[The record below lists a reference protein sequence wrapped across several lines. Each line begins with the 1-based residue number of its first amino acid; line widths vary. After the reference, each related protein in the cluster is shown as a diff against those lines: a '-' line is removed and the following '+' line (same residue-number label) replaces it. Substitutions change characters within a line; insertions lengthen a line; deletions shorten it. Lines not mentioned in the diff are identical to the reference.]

1 MGEVKKSVKPLA
13 RRVSSAGVLR
23 SHRLLV
29 LVLAIYLAAGVIH
42 ATNAPLLDVS
52 DEPRHYAYIEHLA
65 NGGVLPIQRL
75 NQTELEAPWH
85 QEGSQPPLYYA
96 LMALVAQ
103 PFDRSDYAV
112 VWRFN
117 PHAQLGRADT
127 THNWN
132 QMLHGDAERFPWRG
146 TMLAMMVMRLI
157 SMVFGAI
164 AVACT
169 YAITRTVRPDSI
181 ALPAFA
187 AALTAFNPMFLHI
200 MASVN
205 NDTLATAMSSLSLL
219 LGARLIRSAAPRTA
233 LLLGI
238 TLGCAALSKAS
249 GLALAASVPVA
260 VLAADWLRQRSLAS
274 AARLALCMAIPA
286 TAIAGWFYARNAIL
300 YGEITGTQM
309 MAAIA
314 GPRVPSPSLAALAS
328 EWLSFLSAYIGM
340 FGAVNIPMSWWMYY
354 AYGALCVLGCGGLVL
369 AAARGRQACRRDPPG
384 VIVLCMCA
392 AAAAIAGIA
401 LLRWTSMTLASQGR
415 LLFPIVAAL
424 SLLLAYGLR
433 QLGETQP
440 VFHISSTL
448 KRGLAG
454 VLCSALAV
462 LTLAAPFAYVRPA
475 YTEPQRLSSE
485 ADLPPDLA
493 RTEVFFEDK
502 IRWIG
507 YRVPAPGQRVRPGDV
522 IDITLYFQGLRTL
535 DIDYSLFIKLFARGV
550 ELVGIDTYPGGGM
563 YQATRWKPGEIVVDH
578 YRLRIPDTFTNT
590 ALMPAALKL
599 DVGVYDFAR
608 GTDEGQL
615 RVLNGDGALVSR
627 PQYEAAGLNIAQPAR
642 AQPALYILD
651 QARVLSAR
659 PLPGAPDASTLPFE
673 IVWQATA
680 DFGADYTVFVQMFDS
695 AGQQVGQG
703 DSRAMRGEFS
713 SQWWRAGDVIT
724 DSHTIALTAPLA
736 PGAHTIKYG
745 LYRNIG
751 AQERMAVKDATG
763 QPVPDAAM
771 TFALEA
777 P

>member
-1 MGEVKKSVKPLA
+1 MGEVKKSVKPPA
-13 RRVSSAGVLR
+13 RRVSSACVLR
-23 SHRLLV
+23 SHMLLV
-29 LVLAIYLAAGVIH
+29 LILAIYLAGGVIH

-65 NGGVLPIQRL
+65 NGGALPVQRQ
-75 NQTELEAPWH
+75 NQTEAEAPWH
-85 QEGSQPPLYYA
+85 QEGSQPPLYYV
-96 LMALVAQ
+96 LMAAVAQ
-103 PFDRSDYAV
+103 PFDRSDYAA

-117 PHAQLGRADT
+117 PHARLGRADT

-157 SMVFGAI
+157 SMLFGAV
-164 AVACT
+164 AVVCT
-169 YAITRTVRPDSI
+169 YAISRTVRPDST
-181 ALPAFA
+181 ALAAFA

-205 NDTLATAMSSLSLL
+205 NDTLASAMSSLSLL
-219 LGARLIRSAAPRTA
+219 LGARLIRGDSPRTA
-233 LLLGI
+233 LLLGV

-249 GLALAASVPVA
+249 GLALAASVPLA
-260 VLAADWLRQRSLAS
+260 ILAADWLRQRSLAS
-274 AARLALCMAIPA
+274 ATRLAMSMAIPA
-286 TAIAGWFYARNAIL
+286 TAIAGWFYIRNAIL

-314 GPRVPSPSLAALAS
+314 GPRVPSASLSTLAS

-340 FGAVNIPMSWWMYY
+340 FGAVNIPMAWWMYY
-354 AYGALCVLGCGGLVL
+354 AYGALCILGTAGLLL
-369 AAARGRQACRRDPPG
+369 ATTRWRQAQQNDPQG
-384 VIVLCMCA
+384 MIILCMCVA
-392 AAAAIAGIA
+392 AAAVAGIA

-424 SLLLAYGLR
+424 SLLLALGLR
-433 QLGETQP
+433 QLGKALP
-440 VFHISSTL
+440 VFHSASAL

-454 VLCSALAV
+454 VLCSALAT
-462 LTLAAPFAYVRPA
+462 LTLASPYAYIRPA
-475 YTEPQRLSSE
+475 YNEPQRLSSE

-507 YRVPAPGQRVRPGDV
+507 YRVQTPGQRVRPGDI
-522 IDITLYFQGLRTL
+522 IDITMYFQGLRTL
-535 DIDYSLFIKLFARGV
+535 DLDYSLFIKLFARGV
-550 ELVGIDTYPGGGM
+550 EIVGIDTYPGGGM
-563 YQATRWKPGEIVVDH
+563 YQATRWKPGEILVDH
-578 YRLRIPDTFTNT
+578 YRLRIPDTLTNT
-590 ALMPAALKL
+590 ALLPATLKL
-599 DVGVYDFAR
+599 DLGVYDFAR
-608 GTDEGQL
+608 GTREGQL

-627 PQYEAAGLNIAQPAR
+627 PQYEAASLNIAQPAR
-642 AQPALYILD
+642 AQPALYSLD

-659 PLPGAPDASTLPFE
+659 AQPVAPGAIMLPFE

-680 DFGADYTVFVQMFDS
+680 DFTADYTVFVQLFDA
-695 AGQQVGQG
+695 AGQPVGQG

-724 DSHTIALTAPLA
+724 DSHSIALTAPLA
-736 PGAHTIKYG
+736 PGAYTIKYG
-745 LYRNIG
+745 LYRNTG
-751 AQERMAVKDATG
+751 AQERMAVKDASD
-763 QPVPDAAM
+763 QPMPDAAM
-771 TFALEA
+771 TYAFEV

>member
-1 MGEVKKSVKPLA
+1 MGEVKKSVNPPA
-13 RRVSSAGVLR
+13 RRVSSARVLR

-29 LVLAIYLAAGVIH
+29 LILAIYLAGGVLH

-65 NGGVLPIQRL
+65 NGGALPVQRL
-75 NQTELEAPWH
+75 NQTEADAPWH

-103 PFDRSDYAV
+103 PFDRSDYAA

-146 TMLAMMVMRLI
+146 TMLAMMAMRLI
-157 SMVFGAI
+157 SMLFGAVT
-164 AVACT
+164 VACT
-169 YAITRTVRPDSI
+169 YAIARTARPDSA

-200 MASVN
+200 MGSVN
-205 NDTLATAMSSLSLL
+205 NDTLATALSSLSLL
-219 LGARLIRSAAPRTA
+219 LGARLIRGSAPRMA
-233 LLLGI
+233 VLLGI

-249 GLALAASVPVA
+249 GLALAASVPLA

-274 AARLALCMAIPA
+274 TARLALSMALPA
-286 TAIAGWFYARNAIL
+286 SAIAGWFYIRNAVL
-300 YGEITGTQM
+300 YGEFTGTQM

-354 AYGALCVLGCGGLVL
+354 AYGALCVLGFCGLLLG
-369 AAARGRQACRRDPPG
+369 AAHARQAFRKDAPG
-384 VIVLCMCA
+384 TIIVCMCA
-392 AAAAIAGIA
+392 AAATVAGIA

-415 LLFPIVAAL
+415 LLFPVVAAL
-424 SLLLAYGLR
+424 SLLLALGLR
-433 QLGETQP
+433 RLGGIVRP
-440 VFHISSTL
+440 LRRAVAL
-448 KRGLAG
+448 KRGLA
-454 VLCSALAV
+454 VALCGALAV
-462 LTLAAPFAYVRPA
+462 LTLVAPFAYIRPA
-475 YTEPQRLSSE
+475 YSEPQRLSGES
-485 ADLPPDLA
+485 DLPADLA

-507 YRVPAPGQRVRPGDV
+507 YRVQAPKQRVRPGDV
-522 IDITLYFQGLRTL
+522 IGITLYFQGLRAL
-535 DIDYSLFIKLFARGV
+535 DFDYSLFIKLFARDV

-563 YQATRWKPGEIVVDH
+563 YQASRWKPGEIVVDH
-578 YRLRIPDTFTNT
+578 YRLRIPDTLTNT

-608 GTDEGQL
+608 GTREGQL
-615 RVLNGDGALVSR
+615 RVLNGEGALVSR
-627 PQYEAAGLNIAQPAR
+627 PQYEAASLNIAQPAR
-642 AQPALYILD
+642 AQQALYVLD
-651 QARVLSAR
+651 HARVLSAQ
-659 PLPGAPDASTLPFE
+659 PMPGAPNATALPFE
-673 IVWQATA
+673 IVWQATS
-680 DFGADYTVFVQMFDS
+680 DFSADYTVFVQLFNK
-695 AGQQVGQG
+695 AGQPVGQG
-703 DSRAMRGEFS
+703 DSRAMGGEFS
-713 SQWWRAGDVIT
+713 SQWWRTGDIIT
-724 DSHTIALTAPLA
+724 DTHSIALTAPLTS
-736 PGAHTIKYG
+736 GSYTIKYG
-745 LYRNIG
+745 LYRNTG
-751 AQERMAVKDATG
+751 TQERMAVKDAAG
-763 QPVPDAAM
+763 QSVPDAAM
-771 TFALEA
+771 TAALEV

>member
-1 MGEVKKSVKPLA
+1 M
-13 RRVSSAGVLR
+13 LR

-29 LVLAIYLAAGVIH
+29 LILAIYLAGGVLH

-65 NGGVLPIQRL
+65 NGGALPVQRL
-75 NQTELEAPWH
+75 DQTEAQAPWH
-85 QEGSQPPLYYA
+85 QEGSQPPLYYV
-96 LMALVAQ
+96 LMAVIAQ
-103 PFDRSDYAV
+103 PFDRSDYAA

-117 PHAQLGRADT
+117 PHARLGLADT

-146 TMLAMMVMRLI
+146 TMLAMMAMRLI
-157 SMVFGAI
+157 SMLFGAV
-164 AVACT
+164 AVACA
-169 YAITRTVRPDSI
+169 YAIARTVRPDS
-181 ALPAFA
+181 AAVPAFA

-219 LGARLIRSAAPRTA
+219 LGARLIRGAAPRTA

-249 GLALAASVPVA
+249 GLALAASVPLA
-260 VLAADWLRQRSLAS
+260 VLAADWLRQRAPAS
-274 AARLALCMAIPA
+274 AARLALSMAIPA
-286 TAIAGWFYARNAIL
+286 SAIAGWFYIRNAVL

-314 GPRVPSPSLAALAS
+314 GPRVSSPSLATLAS

-354 AYGALCVLGCGGLVL
+354 AYGALCVLGCGGLLL
-369 AAARGRQACRRDPPG
+369 AAARARQAYCKDPHG
-384 VIVLCMCA
+384 MIILCMCA
-392 AAAAIAGIA
+392 AAAAVAGIA

-424 SLLLAYGLR
+424 SLLLALGLR
-433 QLGETQP
+433 QLGGTVP
-440 VFHISSTL
+440 LLRNADALTL

-454 VLCSALAV
+454 GLCGALAV
-462 LTLAAPFAYVRPA
+462 LTLAAPFAYIRPA
-475 YTEPQRLSSE
+475 YNEPLRLSSE
-485 ADLPPDLA
+485 VDLPPDLA

-502 IRWIG
+502 MRWIG
-507 YRVPAPGQRVRPGDV
+507 YRVQAQGQRVRPGDV

-535 DIDYSLFIKLFARGV
+535 DVDYSLFVKLFARDV
-550 ELVGIDTYPGGGM
+550 ELIGIDTYPGGGM

-578 YRLRIPDTFTNT
+578 YRLRIPDTLTNT
-590 ALMPAALKL
+590 ALMPAALIL
-599 DVGVYDFAR
+599 DVGVYDLAK
-608 GTDEGQL
+608 GTREGQL

-627 PQYEAAGLNIAQPAR
+627 PQYEAASLNIAQPAR
-642 AQPALYILD
+642 TQPALYVLD

-659 PLPGAPDASTLPFE
+659 PLPGAPDAITLPFE

-680 DFGADYTVFVQMFDS
+680 DFSADYTVFLQVFDA
-695 AGQQVGQG
+695 AGQPVGQG

-713 SQWWRAGDVIT
+713 TQWWRAGDVIT
-724 DSHTIALTAPLA
+724 DSHLIVLTAPLA
-736 PGAHTIKYG
+736 PGDYAIKYG
-745 LYRNIG
+745 LYRNTG
-751 AQERMAVKDATG
+751 TQERMAVKDASG

-771 TFALEA
+771 TFVLEV

>member
-1 MGEVKKSVKPLA
+1 MGEVKKSVKLPA
-13 RRVSSAGVLR
+13 RRVSSACVLR

-29 LVLAIYLAAGVIH
+29 LILAIYLAGGVLH

-65 NGGVLPIQRL
+65 SGGALPIQRL
-75 NQTELEAPWH
+75 DQTEAEAPWH

-96 LMALVAQ
+96 LMAVVAQ
-103 PFDRSDYAV
+103 AFDRSDYAA

-117 PHAQLGRADT
+117 PHARLGRADT

-157 SMVFGAI
+157 SMLFGAV

-169 YAITRTVRPDSI
+169 YAIARMAKPDST

-205 NDTLATAMSSLSLL
+205 NDTLATALSSLSLL
-219 LGARLIRSAAPRTA
+219 LGARLIRGAEPRTA
-233 LLLGI
+233 LLLGV

-249 GLALAASVPVA
+249 GLALAASVPLA
-260 VLAADWLRQRSLAS
+260 VLASDWLRQRSPSSL
-274 AARLALCMAIPA
+274 ARLALSIAIPA
-286 TAIAGWFYARNAIL
+286 SAIAGWFYVRNAVL

-314 GPRVPSPSLAALAS
+314 GPRVPSPSLFALAS

-354 AYGALCVLGCGGLVL
+354 AYGALCVLGGAGLL
-369 AAARGRQACRRDPPG
+369 LSAARLRQAYQRDPHG
-384 VIVLCMCA
+384 LIILCMCA
-392 AAAAIAGIA
+392 AAAAVAGIA

-424 SLLLAYGLR
+424 SLLLALGLR
-433 QLGETQP
+433 QLGVAIRP
-440 VFHISSTL
+440 IRKAAAL

-454 VLCSALAV
+454 GLCAALAV
-462 LTLAAPFAYVRPA
+462 LTLAAPFAYIRPV
-475 YTEPQRLSSE
+475 YTEPARLSSE
-485 ADLPPDLA
+485 VDLPPDLA

-502 IRWIG
+502 MRWIG
-507 YRVPAPGQRVRPGDV
+507 YRVQAPGQRVRPGDV
-522 IDITLYFQGLRTL
+522 IDITLYFQGLRAMDL
-535 DIDYSLFIKLFARGV
+535 DYSLFIKLFARDV

-563 YQATRWKPGEIVVDH
+563 YQATRWKPGEIVVDR
-578 YRLRIPDTFTNT
+578 YRLRIPDTVTNT
-590 ALMPAALKL
+590 ALMPSAIKL

-608 GTDEGQL
+608 GTREGQL

-627 PQYEAAGLNIAQPAR
+627 PQYEAASLNIAEPAR
-642 AQPALYILD
+642 AQPALYVLD

-659 PLPGAPDASTLPFE
+659 PLPGAPDAVTLPFE

-680 DFGADYTVFVQMFDS
+680 DFNADYTVFVQLFDG
-695 AGQQVGQG
+695 AGKPVGQG

-724 DSHTIALTAPLA
+724 DSHSIALSAPLA
-736 PGAHTIKYG
+736 PGNYAIKYG
-745 LYRNIG
+745 LYRNAG
-751 AQERMAVKDATG
+751 AQERMAVKDASG

-771 TFALEA
+771 TVALEV